1 MQYFSSFCQERKTKA
16 VRYSLKNVSNVWY
29 EVSWIVKQPNQ
40 LLISSYHQPEYS
52 GLRDPLWLA
61 ADRRVER
68 PGHFLDE
75 KFLPVQPPVIYL
87 PKGPISRVD
96 IIWTNG
102 NARFFSWYLGA
113 YDFLGHTSTPKGFAT
128 GNEVTTCWR
137 FLDELKLGFLIRVKW
152 FFCVLCSSY
161 YEAYSDFLWWRIVRT
176 YNI

>member
-1 MQYFSSFCQERKTKA
+1 MFQMSGTRSAESWNSLINYSFPLT
-16 VRYSLKNVSNVWY
+16 
-29 EVSWIVKQPNQ
+29 
-40 LLISSYHQPEYS
+40 ISQSTVALET
-52 GLRDPLWLA
+52 LWLA

-113 YDFLGHTSTPKGFAT
+113 YDFLGHTSIPKGFAT

-152 FFCVLCSSY
+152 FFCVLWSL
-161 YEAYSDFLWWRIVRT
+161 FIVLRSLQWFSLMKDST
-176 YNI
+176 YI